1 MVVFSQ
7 LLICVAPAFAQEAT
21 AIDTT
26 HLLLKQV
33 EISSQTIP
41 DIRQASV
48 PTQVLGKT
56 EINRLG
62 IQSMADAVRRFAGVI
77 VKDYG
82 GIGGLKTVSIRGFG
96 AQHTAVSIDGVTVSN
111 AQSGQIDIGQFS
123 LENVSQ
129 ISLEIG
135 QSDNIFQPA
144 RNFSSAGILNV
155 VTQAPY
161 FGEKSYVGN
170 VRMKAGSFGQF
181 GPSLYLGKRLKRD
194 LSLALNGDWQRADGN
209 YPFKFNN
216 GSEIEHRKRYNSDVH
231 VYRLGA
237 NLYKEWNGRGELT
250 FKNNYFDSSRG
261 LPGTTVSLNLD
272 AAERLITR
280 TFFSQMTGKYRFSDK
295 LSGRAAA
302 KINHTYEKYSNT
314 ENSTTTSDRYRQYE
328 YYATSTLLYLPKEDW
343 KVSLAQDYAHSYLF
357 SIYGESALD
366 PATYPNRVKSYRN
379 VSLTALNANFNKN
392 KWTILAGLLGAYYGE
407 GVDKG
412 ARAADKKRISPSI
425 SLLYELNPD
434 WQARVSYKDIY
445 RVPSLNDMYY
455 TQIGNTALKPEIAR
469 QLNAGTTYKAQRK
482 NDRISLSVD
491 GYYNEVKDKIVA
503 VMKMFNSKMMN
514 VNNVR
519 IIGLD
524 VKMNYDKDF
533 GKELKVF
540 FTATY
545 SYQDARD
552 KDTKQQIIYTPEH
565 SGNGSIAFEN
575 RWVNVSYSVTA
586 CSSEWTQLYH
596 SSLNKVKAYADQ
608 SVSFNKSFEVK
619 RQALRL
625 QLDLLNISNKNYEII
640 KSYPMPGRSFVISG
654 TWKF

>member
-1 MVVFSQ
+1 MLVFSQ
-7 LLICVAPAFAQEAT
+7 LLICVAPAFAQEGT
-21 AIDTT
+21 ASDTT
-26 HLLLKQV
+26 HLQLKQV
-33 EISSQTIP
+33 EISSQTISN
-41 DIRQASV
+41 IRQAAV
-48 PTQVLGKT
+48 PTQVIGKT

-96 AQHTAVSIDGVTVSN
+96 AQHTAVSVDGVTVSN

-170 VRMKAGSFGQF
+170 VRIKAGSFGQF
-181 GPSLYLGKRLKRD
+181 SPSLYLGKRLKRD

-250 FKNNYFDSSRG
+250 FKNNYFDSDRG
-261 LPGTTVSLNLD
+261 LPGTTISDNLY
-272 AAERLITR
+272 ANERLITR
-280 TFFSQMTGKYRFSDK
+280 TFFSEANGKYHFTDK
-295 LSGRAAA
+295 LSVRASA
-302 KINHTYEKYSNT
+302 KLSHTYESYSN
-314 ENSTTTSDRYRQYE
+314 SDAVKTTMDRYRQYE
-328 YYATSTLLYLPKEDW
+328 YYATSTLLYQPCSRW
-343 KVSLAQDYAHSYLF
+343 QVSVAQDYVHNYLF
-357 SIYGESALD
+357 SLYGESSLD
-366 PATYPNRVKSYRN
+366 PTTYPDRVKSYRDASITAVN
-379 VSLTALNANFNKN
+379 ARYRSKGLTILGGLVEAYYFEEAKTPDKKKLSPSVSL
-392 KWTILAGLLGAYYGE
+392 
-407 GVDKG
+407 
-412 ARAADKKRISPSI
+412 S
-425 SLLYELNPD
+425 YELSSN
-434 WQARVSYKDIY
+434 WLVRLSYKDIY

-455 TQIGNTALKPEIAR
+455 TQIGNTSLKPELSK
-469 QLNAGTTYKAQRK
+469 QMNVGTTFK
-482 NDRISLSVD
+482 NSWGNSCIAFSADA
-491 GYYNEVKDKIVA
+491 YYNEVKDKIVA

-514 VNNVR
+514 LNNVR
-519 IIGLD
+519 IIGADFKLD
-524 VKMNYDKDF
+524 YDRTLSEHSRLYF
-533 GKELKVF
+533 NG
-540 FTATY
+540 TY
-545 SYQDARD
+545 SYQSAKD

-565 SGNGSIAFEN
+565 SGNASVSFEN
-575 RWVNVSYSVTA
+575 PWVNISYSVVA
-586 CSSEWTQLYH
+586 CSSEWTQLYY

-608 SVSFNKSFEVK
+608 SISLNRVWRVK
-619 RQALRL
+619 KQSLRL
-625 QLDLLNISNKNYEII
+625 QLDLLNLSNKNYEII
-640 KSYPMPGRSFVISG
+640 KNYPMPGRSFLLST